1 MRPLNIAKQIT
12 NRGESP
18 ALQKYLEEIAEY
30 PKKDIEE
37 EVELFNMLNLLNPDN
52 KELPKELKNFD
63 LKTKKAIEKVVD
75 DITKA
80 NLRFVVSVAK
90 QYQQQNIE
98 LLDLINEWNI
108 WLVKAIYRFDYT
120 KWFKF
125 ISYAVW
131 RIRQSILQHLQESK
145 FIRYPA
151 NRWVY
156 VNKINKFIRRFQQI
170 NLRLPEEKEVCE
182 WCDITQE
189 DYERY
194 LAVTC
199 SKKISLD
206 SKINPDEDDS
216 KTIWETAT
224 MSQHNS
230 IKPTDSGIMEQTE
243 INRVLELRLSSGS
256 EMLYKYAFVCVLK
269 FWLNPGWINP
279 DGIGIERTDEEI
291 VEKFLERG
299 LFIKTESVRS
309 LFDRAKKKLAT
320 ILTPDWEIR
329 EEYKVYM
336 EKLKANNPISD
347 IFIKYSK
354 EKITQA
360 LEQLSKTPQTR
371 SQAKVFSLKYWIPNN
386 DRNLKWETYDIKDI
400 AGMLG
405 RSKWSVQHTL
415 DLAIKNLNDILSQP
429 EIIPEPWNSI
439 PDSNIPKPLSNI
451 PDSNISEPLNSISDN
466 KVYAE
471 PRDTSDVNYR
481 RPQIEKALTILENT
495 IKKKIWLRVFRLYYW
510 LNPDWKVYDGHT
522 IAETLVKKPYTTT
535 MHIRKNIEENI
546 LNTIE
551 WIDSSKLNKILE
563 NLKKSCRTTII
574 VDKTRDAS
582 DVNYRRPQIEK
593 ALNLLKQEQE
603 SERKKGNQKRD
614 WCEVF
619 NLYYFSVDPDDW
631 KLYTAKKIA
640 KKEGISSD
648 WYVTSILKNTT
659 KEIRYKLGID
669 SFKMNQVLKNLKKSN
684 NVDIKQVLE
693 EPQRK
698 SPEAQNI
705 PQNIDSFG
713 PKEPE
718 KEFPDAQNIPQSEV
732 PTDHQKEASIPTK
745 ITDIPDVIDLE
756 RKIKTALEELRQ
768 EIENE
773 DGRGKSNRKR
783 NWCDVLNLYYFSVNP
798 DDWKLYSN
806 DKIANQLWISSGAYV
821 SIILKKTKTRLAEK
835 LWIDTDTLAD
845 ILKKLRERNRDD
857 IKNILE

>member
-481 RPQIEKALTILENT
+481 RPQIEKAL
-495 IKKKIWLRVFRLYYW
+495 
-510 LNPDWKVYDGHT
+510 
-522 IAETLVKKPYTTT
+522 
-535 MHIRKNIEENI
+535 
-546 LNTIE
+546 
-551 WIDSSKLNKILE
+551 
-563 NLKKSCRTTII
+563 
-574 VDKTRDAS
+574 
-582 DVNYRRPQIEK
+582 
-593 ALNLLKQEQE
+593 NLLKQEQE